1 MTIAERI
8 KQFRTNNGLT
18 QAQLAQ
24 SLGVK
29 QTTVTMWET
38 GKRTPNIH
46 MLNNIAVIFNTTVD
60 NLINETQPD
69 THYTSTP
76 AKKAKLLQ
84 LYEQLDSFGK
94 KTVRMIL
101 YTELNRCKKQNTI
114 NDTKVDN

>member
-46 MLNNIAVIFNTTVD
+46 MLNNIAAIFNTTVD
-60 NLINETQPD
+60 SLINETQPD
-69 THYTSTP
+69 AHPAPTP
-76 AKKAKLLQ
+76 VKKAKLLQ
-84 LYEQLDSFGK
+84 LYEQLDPFGK

-101 YTELNRCKKQNTI
+101 YAELNRCKKQNTI
-114 NDTKVDN
+114 NDTKENN